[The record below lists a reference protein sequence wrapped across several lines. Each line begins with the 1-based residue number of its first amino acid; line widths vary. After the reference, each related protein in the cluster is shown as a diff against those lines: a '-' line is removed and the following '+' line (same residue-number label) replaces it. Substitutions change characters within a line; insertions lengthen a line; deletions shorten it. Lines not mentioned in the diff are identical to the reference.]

1 MKVSTKLNKDSES
14 VKTIVTLNFDE
25 TTREELIDLAAKS
38 AIIMAQAEWR
48 TSGTIPATAD
58 INVHDLVNRERKA
71 RVNVFDQLKSMSIE
85 DRKVWLAARGIE
97 L

>member
-14 VKTIVTLNFDE
+14 VKSIVSLNYE
-25 TTREELIDLAAKS
+25 GTTREELIDLASKS
-38 AIIMAQAEWR
+38 VIIMAQAEWR
-48 TSGTIPATAD
+48 ASGSIPATAD

-71 RVNVFDQLKSMSIE
+71 RVNVFETLKGM
-85 DRKVWLAARGIE
+85 DKDALKAFLASKGIE